1 MTTTPPLRICV
12 LPGDGIGVEVIEA
25 TVPLLEKLAH
35 GAPFAFAFSRH
46 PAATPLTTPST
57 TAGSSLPNAT

>member
-1 MTTTPPLRICV
+1 MKDRRVTTTHPLRICV

-35 GAPFAFAFSRH
+35 DAPFAFAFSRH
-46 PAATPLTTPST
+46 PAG
-57 TAGSSLPNAT
+57 AGR